1 MLKPVTLQ
9 EWTLTPQCG
18 TPIRIGKESVESQIT
33 SRVLY
38 QIKVVFFQ
46 LVWIPFSILN
56 SVWRY
61 LDLTQVSCFNGI
73 KDMHFRT
80 RDVGGWY
87 QLGAFDDATVVVVV
101 AKASRILE
109 LRLEPRTTQSFESLV
124 EEATF

>member
-1 MLKPVTLQ
+1 MDIDPTVWHPDKN
-9 EWTLTPQCG
+9 C
-18 TPIRIGKESVESQIT
+18 KESVESQIT

-46 LVWIPFSILN
+46 LCLDTFVHFEQRFG
-56 SVWRY
+56 V

-87 QLGAFDDATVVVVV
+87 QLVAFTTM
-101 AKASRILE
+101 RRLWLLL
-109 LRLEPRTTQSFESLV
+109 LRLLASWSCDWNLEPHNPLK
-124 EEATF
+124 A